1 MPRTFPES
9 TVDKE
14 FSPSR
19 IRVVVGGPT
28 VASGFAPNVSAV
40 AADPD
45 GLRPVRSA
53 RFLPP
58 RPAFRIVDRPR
69 LIDSVSRGVSTA
81 PITLICAPA
90 GSGKTILAA
99 AWADAQTQTSPASW
113 LTLDD
118 GDNHPG
124 VYWSRV
130 LDSLARTGVLSSS
143 AIRPTNPDTVDPSFI
158 ESLAVELSTQPD
170 PVVLV
175 LDEAE
180 HLKSQQIAE
189 QLDILL
195 RNTGPWFRLVVAT
208 RSDPLLPL
216 HRYRLE
222 GTVAEIRYDALAFTG
237 AETRALLECHGVEAS
252 EPATKTLVERTE
264 GWAAGIRL
272 AAIALQ
278 QKGGPAHADEIEAR
292 LGPDHSLVSEYLVAE
307 VLQGMPT
314 GDREFLLSTSVVGEI
329 IPGLAN
335 ELTGRRDGERML
347 IDLSRRNTF
356 VQPVPGSPGR
366 YRTHSLFRAF
376 LGAQLALEAPADV
389 AELHRRAAGWFAASG
404 RVPEAVD
411 HAVAAG
417 DWVGAAKLVIG
428 RMVIGTLL
436 VPTPSGTEMAQSL
449 SRIPADVDSA
459 EISVVRAA
467 LALARRDVDSAQ
479 QNLAAREEHV
489 DSAEPEL
496 LLAAAVVRTQLC
508 DAFGDADATIAA
520 VRCARDALRLLPME
534 HAAQHQDLWALVVG
548 SEGTAH
554 LRGGSFDAACT
565 SLAEALVASA
575 SAGCEPQ
582 RLRCLAVLALTEVC
596 RGNLS
601 RGQEFAHT
609 AERLAVES
617 GVGAADRP
625 AAAQL
630 AHSWVAIERQ
640 DLAGAQHWLSR
651 AVRLP
656 EAEGDEM
663 LTSVSTLLRI
673 RLRRDHGDIKGAQRL
688 LSSHVVNIP
697 WLQALFEAEAVA
709 IEGGPDD
716 RVGGEPRE
724 LAVETSSAKVEH
736 LLVRAQ
742 RHCAR
747 GNVDA
752 GRSAV
757 IRAMVLAEDERIRRP
772 FAHIAPEVRLLIRT
786 DPDISVR
793 AGWLRPEHNSAPRQ
807 LPAQADAARVDQ
819 ALSDKEL
826 EVLRH
831 LSDLLTTEE
840 IAAAMFISVNTVKT
854 HIRAI
859 LRKLSVARRNEA
871 VRRARELSI
880 V

>member
-1 MPRTFPES
+1 
-9 TVDKE
+9 
-14 FSPSR
+14 
-19 IRVVVGGPT
+19 
-28 VASGFAPNVSAV
+28 VASGFAPNVSVV

-45 GLRPVRSA
+45 ELPPVRSA

-90 GSGKTILAA
+90 GSGKTVLAA

-118 GDNHPG
+118 GDNQPG
-124 VYWSRV
+124 VFWSHI
-130 LDSLARTGVLSSS
+130 LDSLARTGVLSFS
-143 AIRPTNPDTVDPSFI
+143 AIRPTNPDTVDASFI
-158 ESLAVELSTQPD
+158 ESLAVELSTRPD
-170 PVVLV
+170 PVVFV

-180 HLKSQQIAE
+180 HLKSRQIAE

-195 RNTGPWFRLVVAT
+195 RNAGQWFRLVVAS
-208 RSDPLLPL
+208 RADPVLPL

-222 GTVAEIRYDALAFTG
+222 GTVAEIRYGALAFTG

-292 LGPDHSLVSEYLVAE
+292 FGPDHSLVSEYLVAE

-314 GDREFLLSTSVVGEI
+314 RDREFLLSTSVVGEI
-329 IPGLAN
+329 SPSLAN
-335 ELTGRRDGERML
+335 ELTGRHDSERML

-376 LGAQLALEAPADV
+376 LGAQLALEAPGEVVD
-389 AELHRRAAGWFAASG
+389 LHRRASRWFAAAEY
-404 RVPEAVD
+404 VAEAVE
-411 HAVAAG
+411 HSVAAG
-417 DWVGAAKLVIG
+417 DWAEAMQLVVGEMMIG
-428 RMVIGTLL
+428 ALL
-436 VPTPSGTEMAQSL
+436 VPTATRTEMAQVL
-449 SRIPADVDSA
+449 SRMPGDVDSA
-459 EISVVRAA
+459 DISVVRAA
-467 LALARRDVDSAQ
+467 LALARGDLDRAQHCLSHCEVQLSSAGTD
-479 QNLAAREEHV
+479 LLVAAG
-489 DSAEPEL
+489 
-496 LLAAAVVRTQLC
+496 VVRTQL
-508 DAFGDADATIAA
+508 GDAKGDVDATIAA
-520 VRCARDALRLLPME
+520 ARSARDALRALPVQ
-534 HAAQHQDLWALVVG
+534 HAAQHQDLWALVLG

-554 LRGGSFDAACT
+554 FRAGNFEQARA
-565 SLAEALVASA
+565 SLADALVASA
-575 SAGCEPQ
+575 STGCEPL
-582 RLRCLAVLALTEVC
+582 RLRCLALLALTEVC
-596 RGNLS
+596 RGRLS
-601 RGQEFAHT
+601 YGQELTDT
-609 AERLAVES
+609 AERFAVEI
-617 GVGAADRP
+617 GVVAAERP
-625 AAAQL
+625 AATHL
-630 AHSWVAIERQ
+630 ARAWVALERQ
-640 DLAGAQHWLSR
+640 DLGGAQRWLGR
-651 AVRLP
+651 AVRLS
-656 EAEGDEM
+656 EAQTDDM
-663 LTSVSTLLRI
+663 LASVSTLLRV
-673 RLRRDHGDIKGAQRL
+673 RLRHDRGDIEGARRL
-688 LSSHVVNIP
+688 LNGHVVNLP
-697 WLQALFEAEAVA
+697 WLDASFEAEAVA
-709 IEGGPDD
+709 LEGGTT
-716 RVGGEPRE
+716 GGGVDEPRE
-724 LAVETSSAKVEH
+724 FAVETPLARVEH
-736 LLVRAQ
+736 LLMRAQ

-747 GNVDA
+747 GNLGA

-757 IRAMVLAEDERIRRP
+757 MRAMALAEGERIRRP
-772 FAHIAPEVRLLIRT
+772 FAHTAPEVRLLIRT
-786 DPDISVR
+786 DPAISVR
-793 AGWLRPEHNSAPRQ
+793 AAWLRPEHNASPHHQ
-807 LPAQADAARVDQ
+807 PAQADAPRVDQ